1 MFGWT
6 RIKNRLLWR
15 VLAQVVVV
23 FAVLTVG
30 ATAIFYW
37 GVRAW
42 NQRAYGKANRA
53 VLRSLLPAWQEHHGA
68 VISTIIR
75 VYSFYL
81 PTRVGEGTPLAQAER
96 EAQERLAG
104 LIQLGYTG
112 VERLFV
118 LKKDGALDYE
128 LVYSNRLHT
137 VVTKRVVADSLG
149 KAWIRLALKSPVASG
164 RIVTY
169 TIAGGDC
176 KYLMH
181 FASTW
186 KQRVGYRQFAAVLS
200 LRETMKD
207 VAERAGLRSLQGL
220 VILTGDGTVLYE
232 KDPRWVGQHISR
244 FFRRAHLPPAAGT
257 PQQIRVKTHDGRT
270 FVVNWARFNISS
282 GDVVVGVYT
291 DLSAFEPA
299 LLHRTMAAE
308 VALSVF
314 ALLVVSV
321 LVSWRLRKV
330 LGTVANLSAEAEK
343 IARGRWGGQV
353 PVSTQDEVGK
363 LAENFNKMSRT
374 LAQLVDRV
382 AKERNERQ
390 HQQEISEIRATLL
403 QALGH
408 DLNKLLTA
416 IKNPI
421 EGAVAKGYGNLPES
435 TERPLRRALVAV
447 RLMNDMVQNILAS
460 ARIERG
466 QVRLEL
472 SHFRERDL
480 MTELRVFADAL
491 AERWKHKG
499 VSIEFEDNAAD
510 VPLVADREKLVRVL
524 VNLMTNAVESVRRR
538 EFGEGRVWLRSM
550 VDGFDILFEV
560 SDNGEG
566 LDANTVERWF
576 RGNEEERICLGTT
589 GLGLGL
595 TIVRMFVRLHGGEV
609 NVESSR
615 GTGTTF
621 RVRIPR
627 VAVPS
632 PEGDSG
638 DSINL

>member
-1 MFGWT
+1 MFT
-6 RIKNRLLWR
+6 
-15 VLAQVVVV
+15 
-23 FAVLTVG
+23 VLTVG

-42 NQRAYGKANRA
+42 NQRAYGKANQD

-68 VISTIIR
+68 VISTIVR

-81 PTRVGEGTPLAQAER
+81 PNRVGEGTPLPQAER

-118 LKKDGALDYE
+118 LKKNGALDYE
-128 LVYSNRLHT
+128 LAYSNRLST
-137 VVTKRVVADSLG
+137 VVGRRVVSDSLG
-149 KAWIRLALKSPVASG
+149 RAWIRLALESPPGWGNVVA
-164 RIVTY
+164 Y

-181 FASTW
+181 FVSTW

-207 VAERAGLRSLQGL
+207 VAERAGLRSLQGI

-244 FFRRAHLPPAAGT
+244 FFRRAHLPPTGGT
-257 PQQIRVKTHDGRT
+257 PRQARVKTHDGRT
-270 FVVNWARFNISS
+270 FVVNWARLNVSR
-282 GDVVVGVYT
+282 GRDVIVGVYT
-291 DLSAFEPA
+291 DLSAFEPV

-314 ALLVVSV
+314 ALVVVSV
-321 LVSWRLRKV
+321 LVSWRLRRV
-330 LGTVANLSAEAEK
+330 LGTVADLSAEAEK
-343 IARGRWGGQV
+343 IARGSWGGQV
-353 PVSTQDEVGK
+353 PVTTQDEVGK

-382 AKERNERQ
+382 TKERNERQ

-408 DLNKLLTA
+408 DLNKLLAA
-416 IKNPI
+416 IRSPI
-421 EGAVAKGYGNLPES
+421 ESTLAGSHGALPENVK
-435 TERPLRRALVAV
+435 RPLRRAAIAV
-447 RLMNDMVQNILAS
+447 RLMTDMVHNILAS

-466 QVRLEL
+466 QVKLEL

-480 MTELRVFADAL
+480 MREVQVFADAL
-491 AERWKHKG
+491 TERWKHKG
-499 VSIEFEDNAAD
+499 ISIEFEDNAAD
-510 VPLVADREKLVRVL
+510 IPLVADREKLVRVL
-524 VNLMTNAVESVRRR
+524 VNLMTNAVESVKQRP
-538 EFGEGRVWLRSM
+538 FGDGRVLVRS
-550 VDGFDILFEV
+550 VVKGFDILFEV

-566 LDANTVERWF
+566 LDAKAVEKWF
-576 RGNEEERICLGTT
+576 RGKEEERLCLGTT

-595 TIVRMFVRLHGGEV
+595 TIVRMFVRLHDGEV
-609 NVESSR
+609 TVESVR
-615 GTGTTF
+615 GAGTTF

-627 VAVPS
+627 IAVPVL
-632 PEGDSG
+632 EGG
-638 DSINL
+638 DED